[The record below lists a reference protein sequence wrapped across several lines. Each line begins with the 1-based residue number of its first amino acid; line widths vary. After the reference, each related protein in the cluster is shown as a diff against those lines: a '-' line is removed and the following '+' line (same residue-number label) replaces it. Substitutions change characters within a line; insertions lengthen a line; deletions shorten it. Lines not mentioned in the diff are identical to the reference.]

1 MISASSQLAGMIFCL
16 VVYYVIMYD
25 PQVSFIFSRFDLCR
39 YFYIAVIAE
48 LFIIRKGAWSSRTNV
63 PDWVSKR
70 IQPLTK
76 EQVQEIPWMDK
87 LIQN

>member
-1 MISASSQLAGMIFCL
+1 MMFCL
-16 VVYYVIMYD
+16 VLYYVIMYD
-25 PQVSFIFSRFDLCR
+25 PQVSFIFSRFDINR
-39 YFYIAVIAE
+39 SFHKVE
-48 LFIIRKGAWSSRTNV
+48 LLIIRKGAWSSRSNV